1 MKQKIFLFLTLYSF
15 TLLSQQK
22 YSKEFNF
29 LNDND
34 LFISPTQDRYYTNGV
49 LLTYRY
55 LSQKTSENIEKKTF
69 EIQLGHHMYTPFKAT
84 VNQYM
89 NHDRP
94 FAGYLFGSF
103 GINRFYKNE
112 NILKTSIQ
120 VGTLGSNAMSK
131 ELQDFVHTIY
141 GYEKAIGWKYQIK
154 KAIGINLNI
163 DYIKSL
169 ASNNYFDI
177 NWVNRLELGTVYT
190 NLATGFYG
198 RIGLKPLQ
206 GIINSIAFNSNL
218 NDSHTNYLNK
228 TESFIY
234 LKPMFNYVMYDATI
248 EGSFLN
254 NTSPIIY
261 DIKPFN
267 FTTELGIR
275 FTVNRFNFGYAINY
289 HTKKLKSVRVPN
301 KNFYGTIQLNYQF
314 N

>member
-1 MKQKIFLFLTLYSF
+1 M
-15 TLLSQQK
+15 
-22 YSKEFNF
+22 
-29 LNDND
+29 
-34 LFISPTQDRYYTNGV
+34 
-49 LLTYRY
+49 
-55 LSQKTSENIEKKTF
+55 
-69 EIQLGHHMYTPFKAT
+69 
-84 VNQYM
+84 
-89 NHDRP
+89 
-94 FAGYLFGSF
+94 
-103 GINRFYKNE
+103 NRFYKNE

-254 NTSPIIY
+254 NTSPITY